1 MSENKVIAT
10 VKDYERNKIYRLHR
24 RLDGLNEL
32 LETLDNTKIQ
42 IKNLENM
49 KERIKSDI
57 ISCQNKKQKW
67 WNIIGI
73 KYKLPKNKRVSIS
86 FSSGDIRKA

>member
-49 KERIKSDI
+49 KERIKRP
-57 ISCQNKKQKW
+57 KQKTKMVEYYRHQ
-67 WNIIGI
+67 I
-73 KYKLPKNKRVSIS
+73 
-86 FSSGDIRKA
+86 